1 MKKNF
6 SNFSLNFSFVEVEAG
21 NNVVVLDMVEV

>member
-6 SNFSLNFSFVEVEAG
+6 SNFFSNFSFVEVEAG
-21 NNVVVLDMVEV
+21 NNVVVLDMEGV